1 MKKFGPFK
9 KYAYACAPIL
19 IYNSMNMKTRDYN
32 PPMTKE
38 EKRLYQEINRYYERH
53 YFNDKLCKSR
63 SLGMCQNAGRFYIVD
78 TLNNT
83 VLALNVD
90 LERLQK
96 EMKEM
101 KYKQ

>member
-1 MKKFGPFK
+1 ML
-9 KYAYACAPIL
+9 AAQIL
-19 IYNSMNMKTRDYN
+19 IYNSMNTKTRDYN

-38 EKRLYQEINRYYERH
+38 EKRLYQKINRYYERH
-53 YFNDKLCKSR
+53 YYDERLCKSR
-63 SLGMCQNAGRFYIVD
+63 SLGMCHGAGRFYIVD

-96 EMKEM
+96 EIKEM
-101 KYKQ
+101 NYKQ